1 MSLLSPCR
9 LVSRGESLKSYD
21 VFKNNRKISVS
32 ISNRNWYMLCIVK
45 TYGGNCTMKYEQSML
60 SEYISEGGGHRTSVN
75 RIILNGNILYQVVKN
90 GEVLGNY
97 STECDA
103 EAVAEESVL

>member
-1 MSLLSPCR
+1 
-9 LVSRGESLKSYD
+9 
-21 VFKNNRKISVS
+21 
-32 ISNRNWYMLCIVK
+32 
-45 TYGGNCTMKYEQSML
+45 MKYEQICL
-60 SEYISEGGGHRTSVN
+60 SEYMSDDEKYTASVN

-103 EAVAEESVL
+103 EAVAEDSIL

>member
-1 MSLLSPCR
+1 
-9 LVSRGESLKSYD
+9 
-21 VFKNNRKISVS
+21 
-32 ISNRNWYMLCIVK
+32 
-45 TYGGNCTMKYEQSML
+45 MKYKQICL
-60 SEYISEGGGHRTSVN
+60 SEYMSDDEKYTASVN

>member
-1 MSLLSPCR
+1 
-9 LVSRGESLKSYD
+9 
-21 VFKNNRKISVS
+21 
-32 ISNRNWYMLCIVK
+32 
-45 TYGGNCTMKYEQSML
+45 MKYEQIML
-60 SEYISEGGGHRTSVN
+60 SEYMSDDEKYTASVN

-103 EAVAEESVL
+103 EAVAEDSIL